1 MLIVQITS
9 CPTMIVPNVCWQ
21 YRLHPC
27 VDITNHNCC
36 FVCWWSKA
44 KPSSCVESIMQ
55 WEWLSALQWGIWQL
69 VALQWGIWQLVA
81 LQWGIWQLVAL
92 QWGIWQL
99 VALQWGIWLGGFAVG
114 YLTVGGFAVGY
125 LTVGGSAV
133 GYLTVGGFAVGYL
146 TVGGFAVGYVTVG
159 GFAVRYLTD
168 ALHNWNLLFSMLMTR
183 RPCYL
188 QMRAVSFSQCCTLT
202 TVCHLNSPCSVQMK
216 LHQQMNLSNLKRN
229 WLQLLGVGL
238 VVWVVFI
245 SVMALVCC
253 YTEKNGGG
261 GAACVRGSVCEG
273 QRAWGAAYSNG
284 CCVCAAW
291 RAATW
296 RCCTTPSQ
304 TSTSCTCMRAAFS
317 PSSLPTA
324 ASGSSPPARTISS
337 TPGELPMVPAFSR
350 SVSLFLTSQL
360 SHVIVIPT
368 FIQTLDRQTA

>member
-1 MLIVQITS
+1 MSCVLVVLITSCVLCITSTVKCVGTYHNLCLVCWFDNNTNCFLFVDDTKSHPVVLYVDSPDHILLSYMLIVQITS

-69 VALQWGIWQLVA
+69 VALQWGIWL
-81 LQWGIWQLVAL
+81 
-92 QWGIWQL
+92 
-99 VALQWGIWLGGFAVG
+99 
-114 YLTVGGFAVGY
+114 
-125 LTVGGSAV
+125 
-133 GYLTVGGFAVGYL
+133 GGFAVGYL

-273 QRAWGAAYSNG
+273 QRVWGAA
-284 CCVCAAW
+284 CV
-291 RAATW
+291 R
-296 RCCTTPSQ
+296 
-304 TSTSCTCMRAAFS
+304 
-317 PSSLPTA
+317 
-324 ASGSSPPARTISS
+324 GS
-337 TPGELPMVPAFSR
+337 V
-350 SVSLFLTSQL
+350 Q
-360 SHVIVIPT
+360 
-368 FIQTLDRQTA
+368 